1 MFSNELV
8 VEILNY
14 LDSNLY
20 TKISILELSKHF
32 NYNKDYIMRLFKR
45 ELNITI
51 FDYLNQRRILNSL
64 QDYKYNYSSIL
75 NIALNYGFYSQEYY
89 SEMFHKTIGVAPRTY
104 LKFINHN
111 ININNDEINTIIN
124 SISSLEYKFRTIDN
138 YKLNTKPSRQVK
150 ILSIFK

>member
-150 ILSIFK
+150 ILTIFK

>member
-104 LKFINHN
+104 LKFINHS

-150 ILSIFK
+150 ILTIFK

>member
-89 SEMFHKTIGVAPRTY
+89 SEMFHKLIGVAPRTY

-124 SISSLEYKFRTIDN
+124 RIASLEYRFRTIDN

>member
-75 NIALNYGFYSQEYY
+75 NIALNCGFYSQEYY

-150 ILSIFK
+150 ILTIFK

>member
-124 SISSLEYKFRTIDN
+124 RIASLEYKFRTIDN
-138 YKLNTKPSRQVK
+138 YKLNTIPSRQVK